1 MNEYDAIG
9 SEGRHRSI
17 GGGLATVAI
26 AAAVGAG
33 VALLFTTDAG
43 ARTRRRVAGRVR
55 DLELGER
62 AERAGHAALEGF
74 DTIRRKGAQ
83 RMRRY
88 RREPE
93 RESSG
98 ALYATLGTVAG
109 AALAAL
115 LTPQGGRETRD
126 WIGQTF
132 DDIRQNASLKWKE
145 HRARRNAAE
154 PTDEALRRLEGNGH
168 EEWHEEAGVEGKELG
183 RD

>member
-9 SEGRHRSI
+9 SAGRQSRGV
-17 GGGLATVAI
+17 GGVATVAL

-43 ARTRRRVAGRVR
+43 ARTRQRMAGRIR

-62 AERAGHAALEGF
+62 AGRAGHAARESL
-74 DTIRRKGAQ
+74 DSIRHRSA
-83 RMRRY
+83 RRIRRY
-88 RREPE
+88 RRPPPE
-93 RESSG
+93 RDSNS

-126 WIGQTF
+126 WIGNTF

-145 HRARRNAAE
+145 HRARKKAE
-154 PTDEALRRLEGNGH
+154 PTDEAVRRLEGNGH
-168 EEWHEEAGVEGKELG
+168 EEWDEAGI